1 MADIQ
6 LRFGKDMLV
15 VSSPVEEQLLTQA
28 DALPWDEDGEEGL
41 AGLTAANV
49 PFVQTTTV
57 QPSPDAAESGAVE
70 LSLLIE
76 PEVFEDAYRLERAV
90 GANCL
95 VAPTAHLTPARLAQV
110 RLQDAAADL
119 ARTAIQ
125 VIQAHAP
132 EHGLVELNPSGL
144 PLDAASKASLL
155 ENRSQYE
162 RAARL
167 FNDLPFDAF
176 LLNGFVRIADLRC
189 ALMGIRK
196 VSDAPIIT
204 CVDVNAQGMLAPLEP
219 ASGSRS
225 FLVCETLEE
234 ALAVMAEY
242 GANAVGFR
250 TDADPSVVTQL
261 VQRGLQSVYLPQ
273 MVQLFVRPDGPYHTP
288 DDAFD
293 AACALADEGVQFLR
307 ATGAATPVFT
317 GALAAAVAGHDVQHP
332 PANEQGTDPKAPSP
346 ADADRLRRIVNSAL
360 GINGI
365 ERP

>member
-15 VSSPVEEQLLTQA
+15 VSSPVEERLLTQA
-28 DALPWDEDGEEGL
+28 DALLWDEDGEKDL
-41 AGLTAANV
+41 ANLTTADV
-49 PFVQTTTV
+49 PFVQATTV
-57 QPSPDAAESGAVE
+57 QPSPEVAENGAVE

-95 VAPTAHLTPARLAQV
+95 AAPTAHLTPARLAQV

-132 EHGLVELNPSGL
+132 EHGLVELNPCGL
-144 PLDAASKASLL
+144 PLDVASKASLL

-162 RAARL
+162 RAGRL
-167 FNDLPFDAF
+167 FDDLPFDAF

-196 VSDAPIIT
+196 VSDAPIIA
-204 CVDVNAQGMLAPLEP
+204 CIDVNAQGMLAPLETAP
-219 ASGSRS
+219 GSQP
-225 FLVCETLEE
+225 FLVREALEE

-261 VQRGLQSVYLPQ
+261 IQRSSQSVYLPQ

-293 AACALADEGVQFLR
+293 AACTFADAGVQFLR

-332 PANEQGTDPKAPSP
+332 QAHEQGTDPASPSP
-346 ADADRLRRIVNSAL
+346 ADADRLRQIVNSAL
-360 GINGI
+360 GINGA